1 MTKYTLAN
9 VETRNRENPKT
20 FRIAPREAREKVGIG
35 DLVQLIFEF
44 DLKAGGRAT
53 ERMWVEVTRRMV
65 SGYEGALRNEP
76 VHSEHGLS
84 FDDAVQF
91 GPEHIAQAECPHTH
105 PEKEHAKRMAEERE
119 LQPEILLWACLEG
132 EKDNLHAFAMAHVQ
146 SDPGGANL
154 LAYETLCGA
163 NGKITAMAFGG
174 ETKCEACERKR
185 AKLNIEPPA
194 RER

>member
-1 MTKYTLAN
+1 MTNYTLVN
-9 VETRNRENPKT
+9 VETRNQENPET
-20 FRIAPREAREKVGIG
+20 FPIEPREAREKVGVG
-35 DLVQLIFEF
+35 DLVKLIFEF
-44 DLKAGGRAT
+44 ELEDGVRGG
-53 ERMWVEVTRRMV
+53 ERMWVEVTRRTA

-76 VHSEHGLS
+76 VYSEHGLS

-91 GPEHIAQAECPHTH
+91 GPEHIAQDECPHVH
-105 PEKEHAKRMAEERE
+105 PEKEHAQRMPEERE
-119 LQPEILLWACLEG
+119 LQPDILLWACLEG

-163 NGKITAMAFGG
+163 NGKLTAMAFGG
-174 ETKCEACERKR
+174 ETKCEACEQKR